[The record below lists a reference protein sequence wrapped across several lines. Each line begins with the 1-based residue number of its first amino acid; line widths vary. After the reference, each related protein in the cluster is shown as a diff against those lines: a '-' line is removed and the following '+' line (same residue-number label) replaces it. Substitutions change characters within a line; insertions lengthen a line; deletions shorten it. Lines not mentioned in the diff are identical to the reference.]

1 MVRLGLSRT
10 FLRAPITLRRTT
22 ASVLGQTGVTAWTTR
37 GFVSA

>member
-22 ASVLGQTGVTAWTTR
+22 ASVLGKPE
-37 GFVSA
+37 